1 MCLTTAAIVVPEGQ
15 GYGLRLAIDRDVVS
29 GLQTV
34 LLHSEGPHEWH
45 HEFRDFRSIVVRP
58 LAAHR
63 MAKGALAICVLCK
76 NGPHEAGRNR
86 VRLFP
91 KPQRALFCLTPR
103 LDKDSTGESPSSD
116 LRNHPILLTSNGKLM
131 RCAILVSTTAAND
144 GADLKS
150 RSVLAFATITID
162 CLQRHFL

>member
-1 MCLTTAAIVVPEGQ
+1 MPEGQ

-29 GLQTV
+29 GRQTV
-34 LLHSEGPHEWH
+34 LLHPEGPHEWH
-45 HEFRDFRSIVVRP
+45 HDFGDFRSIVVRP

-63 MAKGALAICVLCK
+63 MAKGTLAICVLCK

-86 VRLFP
+86 VSLFP
-91 KPQRALFCLTPR
+91 KPQRALFCLTLR

-131 RCAILVSTTAAND
+131 RCAILVSATAAND
-144 GADLKS
+144 GVDLEGCG
-150 RSVLAFATITID
+150 VVAFATITID
-162 CLQRHFL
+162 CLQRHSL